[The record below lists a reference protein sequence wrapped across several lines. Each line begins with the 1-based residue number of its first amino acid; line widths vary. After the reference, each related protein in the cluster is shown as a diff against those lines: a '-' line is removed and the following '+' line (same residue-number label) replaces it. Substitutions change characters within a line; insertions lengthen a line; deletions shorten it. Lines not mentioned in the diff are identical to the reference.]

1 MYDWYCTLFIFFKHG
16 SKNFFSVVRNFKFN
30 GIAFTKQI
38 VHKESNRDSTKQTQ
52 RSIQCTMNKS
62 KQTWYYPKC
71 ALFVA
76 SVKWSFDSLK
86 ISANERNSITPYTSY
101 TKKWT
106 LPAAKPSAAD
116 KNDLFANLT
125 SRLKYTTS
133 PPRAV
138 VSPASKVIEIAVQD

>member
-1 MYDWYCTLFIFFKHG
+1 MNDLQSTLLIFFKHG
-16 SKNFFSVVRNFKFN
+16 SENFLSIVRNFKLN

-62 KQTWYYPKC
+62 KQMYYYPKC

-86 ISANERNSITPYTSY
+86 ISANERNSITPYTSH
-101 TKKWT
+101 TKERT
-106 LPAAKPSAAD
+106 IPAAKPSAAD

-138 VSPASKVIEIAVQD
+138 VSPASRVMEMAVQD